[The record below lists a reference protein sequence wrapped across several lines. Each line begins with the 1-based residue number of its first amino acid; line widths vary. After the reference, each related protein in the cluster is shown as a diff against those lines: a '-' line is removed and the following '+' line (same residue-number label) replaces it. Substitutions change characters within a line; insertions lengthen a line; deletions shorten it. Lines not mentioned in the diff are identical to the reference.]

1 MNKTA
6 KKTLLLLLSMVSM
19 QACNSTPKPGA
30 NSSVANAGNQNCP
43 VSGKPVNG
51 VDTHIHD
58 GTEYNLCGAGCK
70 QSFAESP
77 EKYVK

>member
-1 MNKTA
+1 MNKNA
-6 KKTLLLLLSMVSM
+6 KTTLLLLLSMLSM
-19 QACNSTPKPGA
+19 QACTSTTNTGA
-30 NSSVANAGNQNCP
+30 NNSAANAGNQSCP

-51 VDTHIHD
+51 VDTHIHN

-70 QSFAESP
+70 QPFAETP